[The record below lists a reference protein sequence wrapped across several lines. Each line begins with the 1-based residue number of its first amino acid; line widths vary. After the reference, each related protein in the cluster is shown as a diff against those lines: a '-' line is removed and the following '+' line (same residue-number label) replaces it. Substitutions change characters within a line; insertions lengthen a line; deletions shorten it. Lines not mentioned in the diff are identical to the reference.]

1 MATEAV
7 ELSVPLPRSLDTR
20 IYLRLSTKAKS
31 VLLNLTTAS
40 QDELATPTAMG
51 SFVYALPNVSATF
64 CSYDIQLLTF
74 CQRLDPVQPLSTT
87 LYSSESSVEFT
98 TRLAKLLARRTQLP
112 VYVSNSMSFADAG
125 MGGTIEEEMEAFKT
139 IVQIVLEKLQPD
151 AKSTT
156 A

>member
-1 MATEAV
+1 MATDTV

-40 QDELATPTAMG
+40 QDELATPTSMG
-51 SFVYALPNVSATF
+51 SFVYALPN
-64 CSYDIQLLTF
+64 
-74 CQRLDPVQPLSTT
+74 RLDPVQPLSTT

-112 VYVSNSMSFADAG
+112 VYMSNSMSFADAG

-139 IVQIVLEKLQPD
+139 IVQIVLEKLQPS
-151 AKSTT
+151 AKSIT